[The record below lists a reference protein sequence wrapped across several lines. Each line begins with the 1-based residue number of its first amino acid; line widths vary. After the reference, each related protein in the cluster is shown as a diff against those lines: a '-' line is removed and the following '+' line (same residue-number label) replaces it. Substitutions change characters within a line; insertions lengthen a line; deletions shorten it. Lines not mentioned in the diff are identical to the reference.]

1 MHSRFDTFREQP
13 LGRQLEALIDTP
25 QRYVEYAALSRAEVP
40 AVAAIVHEVR
50 QLFPEVEADAS
61 ARQFCGAMVAEVMR
75 RHYHEVLRPRGR
87 VPGGYFTYG
96 VVWTPTPQ
104 QLDWT
109 QRLEALRA
117 MPAQLA
123 AALRAIPA
131 ADWRRRP
138 VGIGFAALEHACHLR
153 DLDQIYLQRVER
165 VLSEEM
171 PELAAV
177 NGSEMAREFAYLEQD
192 GAAALQAFL
201 DGRQSLLEALS
212 GAEPAQRGRLCL
224 FGGTRRMSLEDLAED
239 MLRHDRT
246 HLQEVEELA
255 VELADAAV

>member
-1 MHSRFDTFREQP
+1 MHSRFDAFREQA

-40 AVAAIVHEVR
+40 AVAAIVHDVR

-75 RHYHEVLRPRGR
+75 RHHHEVLRPRGR

-104 QLDWT
+104 QLDWV
-109 QRLEALRA
+109 QRLEALRG
-117 MPAQLA
+117 MPAQLV

-131 ADWRRRP
+131 VDWRRRP
-138 VGIGFAALEHACHLR
+138 DGIDFAAVEHACHLR
-153 DLDQIYLQRVER
+153 DLDRIYCQRVAR
-165 VLSEEM
+165 VLAEEM
-171 PELAAV
+171 PEIASV
-177 NGSEMAREFAYLEQD
+177 DGNEMSLELAYLEQD
-192 GAAALQAFL
+192 GSAALDDFVA
-201 DGRQSLLEALS
+201 GRRHLLAALA

-224 FGGTRRMSLEDLAED
+224 FGGERRMSLEDLVED
-239 MLRHDRT
+239 MLQHDRA
-246 HLQEVEELA
+246 HLLEVEELTA
-255 VELADAAV
+255 ELRALSV